1 MQDATQLN
9 LNTCTVETVRGKTM
23 DTLGDY
29 IRIYKMTICF
39 LLFLLN
45 IRPDNARHVNREHR
59 ALIDTPMI
67 RTTECN
73 GAVTLY
79 EGSKKIVLTENEDL
93 RPGVVVDKVVVE
105 GCGCFTVHTRRRG
118 YGRLFFFR
126 GAGEWRLRMT
136 VKSIRKIPC
145 YLYL

>member
-1 MQDATQLN
+1 
-9 LNTCTVETVRGKTM
+9 M
-23 DTLGDY
+23 DTLCDY
-29 IRIYKMTICF
+29 ISVSKVTTFF
-39 LLFLLN
+39 LLLLLN
-45 IRPDNARHVNREHR
+45 IRPNNDRHVNREHC
-59 ALIDTPMI
+59 ALIETPMI

-79 EGSKKIVLTENEDL
+79 EGSKTIVLTENEDL

-105 GCGCFTVHTRRRG
+105 GCGCFTVHSRRRG
-118 YGRLFFFR
+118 FGRLFFFR